1 MACPYFHAVSPR
13 NQTDHSR
20 SAMLPLGDAWDGVC
34 LAPAASP
41 APPDEVT
48 LLTRC
53 NMGYARGCC
62 PRFPAD
68 DGPDAARFTIS
79 SDSAETLR
87 LYFVLERDHLPWA
100 HGPLE
105 YSRKSDTF
113 TAPSASESTLQLAR
127 AYVASYLR
135 RISEASRH

>member
-1 MACPYFHAVSPR
+1 MACPCFRAVSPR
-13 NQTDHSR
+13 TQTDHSR

-34 LAPAASP
+34 GAQIDSP
-41 APPDEVT
+41 WQPDEVT
-48 LLTRC
+48 LLSRC

-68 DGPDAARFTIS
+68 EGPDAARFTIV
-79 SDSAETLR
+79 SDGAANLR
-87 LYFVLERDHLPWA
+87 LYYVLERDHRPWA

-105 YSRKSDTF
+105 YSRADDSF
-113 TAPSASESTLQLAR
+113 TEAPAGESTLHLAR

-135 RISEASRH
+135 RISEASAH